1 MNQKRKDKILIIDDD
16 KDILLTSKV
25 VLKHHFDFIR
35 TESDPFKLQQIL
47 REDDYDVIL
56 LDMNFSTGATSGK
69 EGIYWLKEI
78 LKINPHSNVIMIT
91 AYADLN
97 LAVEAMKIGAIDFVI
112 KPWDNEKLIATLQA
126 ALRLSKSKQEIREL
140 KSKQKTL
147 KEEINKSDSEMI
159 GESQAIKSVFESI
172 KKISK
177 TNANVL
183 ILGENGT
190 GKELVARAIH
200 KNSLRSDQ
208 IFVNVD
214 LGAISETLFESEL
227 FGHKKGSFTDASTD
241 RAGRFEIAS
250 GGTIFLDEIGNLSF
264 PLQAKL
270 LSVLENRKI
279 IRLGDNQEIPVDIRL
294 ISATNMPLHKMIEES
309 SFRQDLLYRI
319 NTVEITLPPLRER
332 KEDIPLL
339 VEFFTKK
346 YSEKYQKKGI
356 KISKDA
362 IRKLIRYQWPGN
374 IRELKHLIERAII
387 MCEGDTISSSDF
399 LINNDKNETSIK
411 SNLNIEELEKNA
423 IKSALKKHNG
433 NLSKAA
439 KELGLGRTTLYR
451 KMSKYDL

>member
-25 VLKHHFDFIR
+25 VLKHLFDFIR

-69 EGIYWLKEI
+69 EGIYWLKKI
-78 LKINPHSNVIMIT
+78 IDINPNSNVIMIT

-97 LAVEAMKIGAIDFVI
+97 RAVEAMKIGAIDFVI
-112 KPWDNEKLIATLQA
+112 KPWDNEKLIATLNS

-140 KSKQKTL
+140 KSKQRTL

-172 KKISK
+172 KKISQ

-214 LGAISETLFESEL
+214 LGAISESLFESEL
-227 FGHKKGSFTDASTD
+227 FGHKKGSFTDASND

-250 GGTIFLDEIGNLSF
+250 GGSIFLDEIGNLSF

-279 IRLGDNQEIPVDIRL
+279 IRLGDNKEIPIDIRL
-294 ISATNMPLHKMIEES
+294 ISATNMPLHNMIEEN

-339 VEFFTKK
+339 VELFVNK

-362 IRKLIRYQWPGN
+362 TRKLIRYKWPGN

-387 MCEGDTISSSDF
+387 MCDGNKISSSDF
-399 LINNDKNETSIK
+399 LINSDKNENSIK

-423 IKSALKKHNG
+423 IKTALKKHNG